1 MNTTKSGALQ
11 ATLRTFLSLT
21 LVRIIRVAVFISIA
35 LWQLPAIAATYTN
48 ASTTFAWIDPSGH
61 TKIGYNTAPY
71 KFNGTGCGTTPP
83 TLDDTISDVIP
94 IGFTFLYGAANYT
107 TLQIQSNGR
116 LQFGNSTCGY
126 GTQNIGPP
134 QTYPY
139 VYPDA
144 SMNSTMKVFGVDLDP
159 TNKADLPTYPT
170 NCNSYANCYVSYA
183 SIGTAPNRQ
192 FVVTWKNVPEWVSA
206 SNTSGS
212 FDLQVILNENGT
224 FIYQY
229 GNIVHGGTGT
239 AQIGWQLSSTDYGV
253 LSFGASS
260 EPPPNTAILFY
271 VPSANPLAEYR
282 FEEGAWSSGGV
293 GQVVDASGNGRPGMA
308 LGATQEISTGY
319 VCRGASIP
327 VNTSVAT
334 VDAIKTGVKFSD
346 SGVNMLGQGSI
357 MFWYKSN
364 LAWNG
369 GTAQAAQLLDATQV
383 NGQWFSLTKTASGTL
398 FFEVTDSSGAVRS
411 VETVA
416 QSFAAGTW
424 VHIAVAW
431 NFNASPAANSDY
443 LQIFVNG
450 GLPVISSFTS
460 SGTMS
465 ASLDYVHIGD
475 NPSGFTGTKG
485 SVNSANGM
493 VDELRLYNFELNQG
507 QVLGESSKTHACPA
521 FFIDHLELRHSSWSG
536 ISCTPGTMT
545 VVACTNSTCS
555 TLYSSGVVATLSAT
569 GAATIWDSTTGG
581 STIVIGASQSSTT
594 KNFYTASGTA
604 TFGVVGTGVPVAE
617 ANVKKCN
624 GISGSCVW
632 TSANDGLLLTVPNSG
647 VITGAKPTAVL
658 VQGVHSSGPTPGA
671 ACAPISGLA
680 GVGLKVWSSA
690 IIPASFASTSL
701 SSGVTV
707 GGSPQVANS
716 SGGSYVYTPSSLP
729 ASTNVTGLSFDSNAM
744 TTLWLKHMD
753 TGQFN
758 LSATLNA
765 AATSTTP
772 ALTLSG
778 TTSAKSIP
786 VGFGIAASTVTASST
801 TQTSCASGPSVSC
814 DTSSGANAKVA
825 AAGSTF
831 SSTMTAALWT
841 SDIDNE
847 LSDNPVAPS
856 FASSITLAPLLMA
869 PSGGSL
875 GAISTISTTLTAG
888 TNTIANQ
895 SWSQVGTMRISASGT
910 YLGQTITGQSAVLG
924 RFSPH
929 HLETVVNTQGCGT
942 FTYSGQP
949 ITLATVKAMD
959 GTSTITPNYN
969 GAFAHL
975 VTLSDGNGSTAGNFI
990 SNTIAAASFAAG
1002 SATASPVFTFTI
1014 PQTAPITLSLRAS
1027 DGESSSSGFTEGSAV
1042 IRSGRLR
1049 LQNVY
1054 GSELLALPVPLE
1066 SQYWN
1071 GSSYIRNQQDS
1082 CTTLAAS
1089 SIALSNYRNN
1099 LSACET
1105 QIGYSSGSGAFSN
1118 GVSNYLRLTKPGAGN
1133 NGSVDLTLNLN
1144 SASGGTC
1151 ISSTAS
1157 AATAANIPWF
1167 GTNPVSR
1174 ATFGIYKTPII
1185 YMRENF

>member
-1 MNTTKSGALQ
+1 MLTA
-11 ATLRTFLSLT
+11 FLSLNPT
-21 LVRIIRVAVFISIA
+21 RIIRVAVFASIV

-48 ASTTFAWIDPSGH
+48 ASTTFSWIDSSSH
-61 TKIGYNTAPY
+61 TKVGYNTAPY

-83 TLDDTISDVIP
+83 TLDDTISDAIP
-94 IGFTFLYGAANYT
+94 IGFTFLYGATNYT

-144 SMNSTMKVFGVDLDP
+144 SMNNTMKVFDVDLDP
-159 TNKADLPTYPT
+159 TNLADLPSYPT

-253 LSFGASS
+253 LSFGAST

-293 GQVVDASGNGRPGMA
+293 GQVADASGNGRPGMA

-327 VNTSVAT
+327 LNTLAST

-346 SGVNMLGQGSI
+346 SGVNMLGQGTI

-364 LAWNG
+364 MAWSG
-369 GTAQAAQLLDATQV
+369 SGAQSAQLLDATLV
-383 NGQWFSLTKTASGTL
+383 NGQWFSLTKTVTGTL
-398 FFEVTDSSGAVRS
+398 FFEVTDSTGSVRS
-411 VETVA
+411 VETAA
-416 QSFAAGTW
+416 QGFAAGSW
-424 VHIAVAW
+424 VHIAVTW
-431 NFNASPAANSDY
+431 NFNASPTANSDH

-450 GLPVISSFTS
+450 GAPVISSFTS
-460 SGTMS
+460 SGTLS
-465 ASLDYVHIGD
+465 PSLDYVNIGD

-485 SVNSANGM
+485 SVNSANGT

-507 QVLGESSKTHACPA
+507 QVLGESSKTHACPI

-536 ISCTPGTMT
+536 ITCSPGTMT
-545 VVACTNSTCS
+545 VVACANTTCS
-555 TLYSSGVVATLSAT
+555 TLYTSGLVATLSAK
-569 GAATIWDSTTGG
+569 GAATIWDSSTGG
-581 STIVIGASQSSTT
+581 STIIIGATQSSTT

-604 TFGVVGTGVPVAE
+604 TFGVLGTGIPVNE

-624 GISGSCVW
+624 DTSGSCVW
-632 TSANDGLLLTVPNSG
+632 TSTNDGLLLTVPNSG
-647 VITGAKPTAVL
+647 VITGAKPTPVS
-658 VQGVHSSGPTPGA
+658 VQGVQSSGPTPGA
-671 ACAPISGLA
+671 ACALISGLTGA
-680 GVGLKVWSSA
+680 SLKVWSSA
-690 IIPASFASTSL
+690 ITPASFASTSL

-716 SGGSYVYTPSSLP
+716 SGGSYVYTPASLP
-729 ASTNVTGLSFDSNAM
+729 ASANVTGLSFDSNAT

-758 LSATLNA
+758 LSATLNT
-765 AATSTTP
+765 AATSATP
-772 ALTLSG
+772 ALTLNG
-778 TTSAKSIP
+778 TASVKSVP
-786 VGFGIAASTVTASST
+786 VGFGIAASTVTASSI
-801 TQTSCASGPSVSC
+801 TQTNCASGPSTSC
-814 DTSSGANAKVA
+814 DTSAGANTKVA

-841 SDIDNE
+841 SDIDSE

-856 FASSITLAPLLMA
+856 FAGSIALAPLLIA

-875 GAISTISTTLTAG
+875 GSISTINATLASG

-895 SWSQVGTMRISASGT
+895 SWSQVGAMRIYASGT

-929 HLETVVNTQGCGT
+929 HLETIATTEGCGT

-949 ITLATVKAMD
+949 ITLVTVKAMD
-959 GTSTITPNYN
+959 STSTITPNYN
-969 GAFAHL
+969 GAFARS
-975 VTLSDGNGSTAGNFI
+975 VTLSDGNASTTGNFNN
-990 SNTIAAASFAAG
+990 NTIAAASFSAG
-1002 SATASPVFTFTI
+1002 IAIASPVFTFTS
-1014 PQTAPITLSLRAS
+1014 PLTAPITLSLRAS
-1027 DGESSSSGFTEGSAV
+1027 DGEASSSGFTEGSAV

-1049 LQNVY
+1049 LQNLY

-1071 GSSYIRNQQDS
+1071 GSSYIRNQQDN
-1082 CTTLAAS
+1082 CTTIPAS
-1089 SIALSNYRNN
+1089 SIAMANYKNN

-1105 QIGYSSGSGAFSN
+1105 QLGYTSGTGTLVN
-1118 GVSNYLRLTKPGAGN
+1118 GVSKYLRLTKPGAGN
-1133 NGSVDLTLNLN
+1133 NGSVDLTINLTT
-1144 SASGGTC
+1144 ASGSTC
-1151 ISSTAS
+1151 NTSTAS
-1157 AATAANIPWF
+1157 AATSASIPWL
-1167 GTNPVSR
+1167 GLNPISR

>member
-1 MNTTKSGALQ
+1 MLSSI
-11 ATLRTFLSLT
+11 LSLIP
-21 LVRIIRVAVFISIA
+21 VRIIRITVLISMA
-35 LWQLPAIAATYTN
+35 LWQLPSIAATYTN
-48 ASTTFAWIDPSGH
+48 ASTTFSWVNPSGH

-71 KFNGTGCGTTPP
+71 KFNGTGCGTAPP

-94 IGFTFLYGAANYT
+94 IGFTFLYGSTNYT

-144 SMNSTMKVFGVDLDP
+144 SMNNTMKVFDVDLDP
-159 TNKADLPTYPT
+159 TNLADIPGYPT
-170 NCNSYANCYVSYA
+170 TCNSYANCYVSYA

-206 SNTSGS
+206 SKTSGS

-239 AQIGWQLSSTDYGV
+239 AQIGWQLSSADYGV
-253 LSFGASS
+253 LSFGAST

-271 VPSANPLAEYR
+271 IPSANPLAEYR
-282 FEEGAWSSGGV
+282 FEEGAWSSGGA
-293 GQVVDASGNGRPGMA
+293 GQVADASGGGRPGMA
-308 LGATQEISTGY
+308 LGATQEINTGY

-327 VNTSVAT
+327 LNTLAST

-346 SGVNMLGQGSI
+346 SGVNMLGQGTI
-357 MFWYKSN
+357 MFWFKSN
-364 LAWNG
+364 TAWSG
-369 GTAQAAQLLDATQV
+369 SGAQSAQLLDATQV
-383 NGQWFSLTKTASGTL
+383 NGQWFSLTKTATGTL
-398 FFEVTDSSGAVRS
+398 FFEVTDSTGTVRS
-411 VETVA
+411 VETAA
-416 QSFAAGTW
+416 QGFAAGSW
-424 VHIAVAW
+424 VNIAVAW
-431 NFNASPAANSDY
+431 NFNASPTANSDH
-443 LQIFVNG
+443 LQIFING
-450 GLPVISSFTS
+450 GAPVISSFTS
-460 SGTMS
+460 SGTVS
-465 ASLDYVHIGD
+465 ATLDYVNIGD
-475 NPSGFTGTKG
+475 NPSGLTGTKG
-485 SVNSANGM
+485 SVNSANGT

-507 QVLGESSKTHACPA
+507 QVLGESGKTHACPT
-521 FFIDHLELRHSSWSG
+521 FVIDHLELRHSSWSG
-536 ISCTPGTMT
+536 ITCTPGTMT
-545 VVACTNSTCS
+545 VVACGNSTCS
-555 TLYSSGVVATLSAT
+555 TLYTSGLVATLSAT
-569 GAATIWDSTTGG
+569 GVATIWDSSTGG
-581 STIVIGASQSSTT
+581 SSVVIGATQSSTT
-594 KNFYTASGTA
+594 KDFYTASGTA
-604 TFGVVGTGVPVAE
+604 TFSVLGTGVPVNE

-624 GISGSCVW
+624 GTSGSCIW

-647 VITGAKPTAVL
+647 VITGAKPTAIL

-671 ACAPISGLA
+671 ACAPISGLTGA
-680 GVGLKVWSSA
+680 GLKVWSNA
-690 IIPASFASTSL
+690 IIPASFASSSL

-707 GGSPQVANS
+707 GGSPQAANS
-716 SGGSYVYTPSSLP
+716 SGGSYVYTPASLP
-729 ASTNVTGLSFDSNAM
+729 ASANINGLNFDSNAT

-758 LSATLNA
+758 LSATLNT

-772 ALTLSG
+772 ALTLNG
-778 TTSAKSIP
+778 TASVKSVP

-801 TQTSCASGPSVSC
+801 TQTSCASAPSGSC
-814 DTSSGANAKVA
+814 DTSAGANAKVA
-825 AAGSTF
+825 SAGSTF

-841 SDIDNE
+841 SDADSE

-856 FASSITLAPLLMA
+856 FAGSISLAPFLIA
-869 PSGGSL
+869 PSGGNL
-875 GAISTISTTLTAG
+875 GSISTISAILAAG

-895 SWSQVGTMRISASGT
+895 SWSQVGAMRIYASGT
-910 YLGQTITGQSAVLG
+910 YLGQAIIGQSAVLG

-929 HLETVVNTQGCGT
+929 HLETAVTTHGCGT

-949 ITLATVKAMD
+949 ITLVTVKAMD
-959 GTSTITPNYN
+959 SFSTITPNYK
-969 GAFAHL
+969 GAFARS
-975 VTLSDGNGSTAGNFI
+975 VTLSDGNGSSAGNFT
-990 SNTIAAASFAAG
+990 SNTITAASFSAG
-1002 SATASPVFTFTI
+1002 SATVSPIFTFTN

-1027 DGESSSSGFTEGSAV
+1027 DGESSSLGFSEGTAV

-1082 CTTLAAS
+1082 CTNVPAS
-1089 SIALSNYRNN
+1089 SIAMGNYQIN
-1099 LSACET
+1099 LSGSPSCET
-1105 QIGYSSGSGAFSN
+1105 QLGYASGTGVFVN
-1118 GVSNYLRLTKPGAGN
+1118 GVSKYLRLSKPGMGN
-1133 NGSVDLTLNLN
+1133 NGSVDLTLNLT
-1144 SASGGTC
+1144 SASGSTC
-1151 ISSTAS
+1151 ISATAS
-1157 AATAANIPWF
+1157 SATSASIPWF
-1167 GTNPVSR
+1167 GSNPVSK